1 MSKHHMSRDCQV
13 QKPLEPDQTILCRR
27 FPSLNAMGPI
37 PMMRGIRWD
46 IDMLGLNKPQIGIVY
61 NAYTVH
67 LCDFRF
73 TILLDSISLTHAWF
87 YILIYV
93 CCFET
98 WPKRGSDMGLAENKA
113 FLNALVNH
121 NVPNEIGILGV
132 YHVFRQT
139 QLMIWLVMYTIN
151 TPYIHDSPIP
161 FYIGWFTIHHHIPLQ
176 SSYNEITFIRTI
188 RMKSDL
194 MIHYS

>member
-13 QKPLEPDQTILCRR
+13 QKPLEPDQTILAGSHQRQGAHHYCDAWDPLGYWYVGIEQAPR
-27 FPSLNAMGPI
+27 PSNRNCLQCIYSAFI
-37 PMMRGIRWD
+37 
-46 IDMLGLNKPQIGIVY
+46 
-61 NAYTVH
+61 
-67 LCDFRF
+67 CDLRF

-87 YILIYV
+87 YIVIYIYI
-93 CCFET
+93 CFFDT
-98 WPKRGSDMGLAENKA
+98 WPKRGSEMGLAENRA

-139 QLMIWLVMYTIN
+139 QIMVMYTIN

-176 SSYNEITFIRTI
+176 SSYNEITFIRI
-188 RMKSDL
+188 KSHL